1 MRVSTR
7 TMFEDCYGA
16 YAIAAVN
23 VFNMEQVLAL
33 FQAAEEADAP
43 FIVQATPYAR
53 NFAGPPMLA
62 AMIGAAAEL
71 FPDAV
76 YAFHLDHGDE
86 SHCRDAIPTGDY
98 ASVMID
104 ASHDP
109 FDDNVRRTRAV
120 VELAHAHGVAV
131 EAELGVLSGV
141 EDGISVEERLVR
153 YTDPAQCEA
162 FVNQTGCDSLAV
174 AVGTSH
180 GAYKFSGGN
189 GLQFDILEAIGQR
202 LPGFP
207 LVLHGASTVNESE
220 IDRINGA
227 GGRLLPGARGVS
239 PDELIRAIERGVC
252 KVNIATDTRLL
263 WARTYREFFR
273 DQPDQI
279 DLVLPAKQ
287 YIDEYVVMMKQK
299 FELLGASHRAFG
311 VRKKHD
317 ASLPSA
323 S

>member
-7 TMFEDCYGA
+7 TMFADCYGS

-23 VFNMEQVLAL
+23 VFTMEQVLAL

-43 FIVQATPYAR
+43 FIVQVTPYAR
-53 NFAGPPMLA
+53 HYAGASMLE
-62 AMIGAAAEL
+62 AMIAAAAAL
-71 FPDAV
+71 YPDAV

-86 SHCRDAIPTGDY
+86 AHCREAIAAGVY
-98 ASVMID
+98 ESVMID

-109 FDDNVRRTRAV
+109 FEENVRRTQAI
-120 VELAHAHGVAV
+120 VELAHARGVVV

-141 EDGISVEERLVR
+141 EDGISVEERFAR
-153 YTDPAQCEA
+153 YSDPAQCET
-162 FVNQTGCDSLAV
+162 FVKRTVCDSLAV

-180 GAYKFSGGN
+180 GTYKFSGGE
-189 GLQFDILEAIGQR
+189 GIQFDILEAIGQR

-207 LVLHGASTVNESE
+207 LVLHGASTVNEEE
-220 IDRINGA
+220 IGRINGA
-227 GGRLLPGARGVS
+227 GGRLLPGARGVD
-239 PDELIRAIERGVC
+239 PGALVRAIERGIC

-263 WARTYREFFR
+263 WTRVHREFFR
-273 DQPDQI
+273 DRPDQI
-279 DLVLPAKQ
+279 DLVVPGRQ
-287 YIDEYVVMMKQK
+287 YIEDYVSLMKQK

-317 ASLPSA
+317 ATFSPA
-323 S
+323 P

>member
-23 VFNMEQVLAL
+23 VFCMEQVLAL

-53 NFAGPPMLA
+53 DYAGPEMLA
-62 AMIGAAAEL
+62 AMVGAAGAMY
-71 FPDAV
+71 PDAV
-76 YAFHLDHGDE
+76 YALHLDHGNDE
-86 SHCRDAIPTGDY
+86 HCRDAVAGGGY
-98 ASVMID
+98 ESVMID
-104 ASHDP
+104 ASHAP
-109 FDDNVRRTRAV
+109 FEENVARTRAV
-120 VELAHAHGVAV
+120 VDLAHARGIVV

-141 EDGISVEERLVR
+141 EDGMTVEDRLAR

-162 FVNQTGCDSLAV
+162 FVQRTGCDSLAI

-180 GAYKFSGGN
+180 GAYKFSGGD
-189 GLQFDILEAIGQR
+189 GIQFDILEAIGQR

-207 LVLHGASTVNESE
+207 LVLHGASAVNERE
-220 IDRINGA
+220 IERINSA
-227 GGRLLPGARGVS
+227 GGRLRPGARGVD
-239 PDELIRAIERGVC
+239 PDALVRAIERGVC
-252 KVNIATDTRLL
+252 KINIATDTRLL

-273 DQPDQI
+273 DRPDEI
-279 DLVLPAKQ
+279 DLVVPGKQ
-287 YIDEYVVMMKQK
+287 YIDDYVILMKQK

-317 ASLPSA
+317 A
-323 S
+323 